1 MASPGVR
8 LTVLAGPTIP
18 LPLPGPIT
26 ARLRSAQVT
35 ESDEER
41 SAFTLTF
48 DAGRSGPLGALDTP
62 LLSGSPVAVGAR
74 VVLVV
79 TFGALPTVLMDGIV
93 TALELT
99 PGDAPGSATMTATGE
114 DVSVLLDREERDGE
128 WPALDDYPQALA
140 ILAPYAAQGIVPMVI
155 PPADMDPPLPVERVP
170 TQHETDLRHLV
181 TLAGRHGYVAYVIPG
196 PVPGTSQFYWG
207 PPVRIGLPQPAL
219 SVDLGPVTNV
229 VSPPSFREDLMSP
242 VTVDGVVQDPTTGA
256 AMPVT
261 AKASLRPP
269 LAALPLWAVHAGDV
283 RKRRLRES
291 GTSTV
296 AAFAR
301 AQAQV
306 DLAADA
312 VVGEGELDGA
322 RYGAVL
328 RPRGLVGVRGAGWS
342 HDGIWYVRRVE
353 HDLSPGAYRQ
363 KFTVAREGYGSTV
376 PAVLP

>member
-1 MASPGVR
+1 MLGVR
-8 LTVLAGPTIP
+8 LTVLAGPTLP
-18 LPLPGPIT
+18 LPLPAPFA

-48 DAGRSGPLGALDTP
+48 DAGRSGPLAALDTP
-62 LLSGSPVAVGAR
+62 LLTGSPVSAGAR

-79 TFGALPTVLMDGIV
+79 TLGAVPSVLMDGIV
-93 TALELT
+93 TSVELT
-99 PGDAPGSATMTATGE
+99 PGDTPGSATLTATGE
-114 DVSVLLDREERDGE
+114 DVSVLLDREERDAE
-128 WPALDDYPQALA
+128 HPALDDYPQVLA
-140 ILAPYAAQGIVPMVI
+140 ILAPYLAQGIVPMAV
-155 PPADMDPPLPVERVP
+155 PPLDMDPPLPVERIP

-196 PVPGTSQFYWG
+196 PVPGTCRFYWG
-207 PPVRIGLPQPAL
+207 PPVRAGLPQPAV

-229 VSPPSFREDLMSP
+229 VAPPRFRQDLMTP
-242 VTVDGVVQDPTTGA
+242 VAVDGTVQDPATGA
-256 AMPVT
+256 TVPVT
-261 AKASLRPP
+261 AKVALRPP
-269 LAALPLWAVHAGDV
+269 LAALPLAMTHAGDI

-296 AAFAR
+296 GAFAR

-306 DLAADA
+306 DRGADA
-312 VVGEGELDGA
+312 VVGDGELDGA

-342 HDGIWYVRRVE
+342 HDGLWYVRRVE
-353 HDLSPGAYRQ
+353 HDLSPGTYRQ

-376 PAVLP
+376 PVVPV